1 MKMLKESPVNQTQ
14 LVRVATSLK
23 AMLDEALRHDFYGTA
38 TIEVQID
45 GGTIQKIRRIVERI
59 EK

>member
-1 MKMLKESPVNQTQ
+1 MKMIKESPANQTQ
-14 LVRVATSLK
+14 LVRVAQAVK
-23 AMLDEALRHDFYGTA
+23 AMLDDVLRHDFYGTA
-38 TIEVQID
+38 KIEVQID